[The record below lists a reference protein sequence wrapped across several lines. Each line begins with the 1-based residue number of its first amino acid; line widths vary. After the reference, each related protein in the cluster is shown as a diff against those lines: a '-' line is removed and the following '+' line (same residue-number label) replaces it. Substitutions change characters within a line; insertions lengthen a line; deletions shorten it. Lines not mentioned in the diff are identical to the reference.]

1 MADPTKYSFMV
12 YKLNNSV
19 NPVGAGFG
27 QGAGNW
33 GFDYAFIEAPSVPS
47 TCMVPSYAESQD
59 RTKYPDG
66 FYDVLSDGDHPH
78 TYLSDGSGGVN
89 TGSEYDYIYQEDNHG
104 EHPFVTVNN
113 NSVYTGMAE
122 EDSYAPIR
130 VLFMATN
137 KTGIINNPTFRC
149 QSDNGEEFLT
159 RINVAI
165 PVGWTLEINTSYSGR
180 AARMYERDNP
190 SNQRSVMNSIDIT
203 ETMFMKVPYGISTIT
218 NMTDSMGRTTDPTTF
233 RVELLEERVVV

>member
-1 MADPTKYSFMV
+1 
-12 YKLNNSV
+12 
-19 NPVGAGFG
+19 
-27 QGAGNW
+27 
-33 GFDYAFIEAPSVPS
+33 
-47 TCMVPSYAESQD
+47 MVPSYAESKD

-66 FYDVLSDGDHPH
+66 FYDVLSDGDNPN

-89 TGSEYDYIYQEDNHG
+89 IGSEYDYIYQEDNHG
-104 EHPFVTVNN
+104 EHPYVTVYN
-113 NSVYTGMAE
+113 NSVYTGMSE

-130 VLFMATN
+130 VLFMATD
-137 KTGIINNPTFRC
+137 KTGIINSPTFRC

-165 PVGWTLEINTSYSGR
+165 PVGWTLEINTSYAGR

-203 ETMFMKVPYGISTIT
+203 ETMFMKVPYGRSTIT
-218 NMTDSMGRTTDPTTF
+218 NLTDSMGRTTDPTTF
-233 RVELLEERVVV
+233 QVELLEERVVV